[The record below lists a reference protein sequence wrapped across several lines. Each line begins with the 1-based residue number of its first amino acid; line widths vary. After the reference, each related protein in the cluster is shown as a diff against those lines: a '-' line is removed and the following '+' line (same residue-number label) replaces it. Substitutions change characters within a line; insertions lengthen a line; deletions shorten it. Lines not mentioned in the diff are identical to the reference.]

1 MWLNSQRFGKEF
13 IYFYFQEFKV
23 INNNTES
30 KLFEKCFGVDK
41 PTKED
46 WCLGG
51 GSKLIASEALTRWDF
66 N

>member
-1 MWLNSQRFGKEF
+1 MWLNRQRFEEEF

-30 KLFEKCFGVDK
+30 KLFENIFSVDK
-41 PTKED
+41 PTKEA
-46 WCLGG
+46 WC
-51 GSKLIASEALTRWDF
+51 SSSTNKLLTSEALTRWDF